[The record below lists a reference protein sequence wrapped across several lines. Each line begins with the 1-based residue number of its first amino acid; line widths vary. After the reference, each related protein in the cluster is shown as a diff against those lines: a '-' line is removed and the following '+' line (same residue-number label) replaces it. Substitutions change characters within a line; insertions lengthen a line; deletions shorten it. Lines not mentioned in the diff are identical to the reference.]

1 MWEGKFLIFTHCM
14 LLLILFLISINFK
27 NLICKYYFQ
36 KSVFPS
42 PTLRASFRRLTF
54 PDGSD
59 FVDVVVLAAI
69 AVAPEVRG
77 APYDFP
83 DGHGHLLYVT
93 SQGEE

>member
-1 MWEGKFLIFTHCM
+1 MKFIAIFIKLFIEVVSPSTHET
-14 LLLILFLISINFK
+14 ISSTISKNPSSLISA
-27 NLICKYYFQ
+27 
-36 KSVFPS
+36 
-42 PTLRASFRRLTF
+42 LRASFRRLTF

-59 FVDVVVLAAI
+59 FVVFVVVAATI
-69 AVAPEVRG
+69 AIAPEVRG